1 MLEMASLISEMARTV
16 YEREIL
22 VNESSVSFVDA
33 FKLPRSSSERVL
45 TTTKVTLS
53 NVTSNLFDL
62 SSN

>member
-33 FKLPRSSSERVL
+33 FKLPRVRLKE
-45 TTTKVTLS
+45 
-53 NVTSNLFDL
+53 F
-62 SSN
+62 